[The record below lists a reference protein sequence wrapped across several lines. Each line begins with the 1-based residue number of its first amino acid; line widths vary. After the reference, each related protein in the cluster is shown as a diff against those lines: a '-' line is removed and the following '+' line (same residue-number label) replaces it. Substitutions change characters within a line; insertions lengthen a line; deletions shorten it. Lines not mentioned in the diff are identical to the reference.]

1 MLRALVAVIF
11 VLLGVSTA
19 AAESVGF
26 GKSRIEVIAEGGKRH
41 ALTVEMAVTP
51 EQLSQGLMFRR
62 DLPAGT
68 GMLFD
73 FGSPRQ
79 VSMWM
84 KNTLIPLDMLFVDRA
99 GMVIYVEQYAV
110 PGSLEPR
117 GPSEPVLGVV
127 EIPAG
132 TARRLGLKP
141 GDRVSHPMFERGA
154 MSGRGR

>member
-1 MLRALVAVIF
+1 MIRVLAAVIF
-11 VLLGVSTA
+11 VLLGTA
-19 AAESVGF
+19 ASAAPVTFET
-26 GKSRIEVIAEGGKRH
+26 SRLEVVADGGRRH
-41 ALTVEMAVTP
+41 AFAVELAVTS

-79 VSMWM
+79 VAMWM
-84 KNTLIPLDMLFVDRA
+84 KNTLIPLDMLFMDRS
-99 GMVIYVEQYAV
+99 GRVVYVEQYAV

-117 GPSEPVLGVV
+117 GPAEPVLGVL
-127 EIPAG
+127 ELPAG

-141 GDRVSHPMFERGA
+141 GDRVIHSMFERG
-154 MSGRGR
+154 R